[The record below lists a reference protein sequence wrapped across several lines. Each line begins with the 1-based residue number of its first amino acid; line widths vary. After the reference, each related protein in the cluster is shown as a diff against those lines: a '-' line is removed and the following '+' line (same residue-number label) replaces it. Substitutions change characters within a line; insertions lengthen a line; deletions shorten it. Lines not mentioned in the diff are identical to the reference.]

1 MVLFIFSIMLLNLT
15 DSENEYR
22 KKPAVFFT
30 AMTLG
35 LTIFGFLAYAIQE
48 HFGSHTAEKLMGTF
62 SPEVIAQLGGN
73 SKVLSHAL
81 FSQFYV
87 SFEVISLAL
96 LVAVVGAVVL
106 AKRKID

>member
-1 MVLFIFSIMLLNLT
+1 MHKGLVAGVT
-15 DSENEYR
+15 
-22 KKPAVFFT
+22 V
-30 AMTLG
+30 LG
-35 LTIFGFLAYAIQE
+35 LSVFAAIAFALNE
-48 HFGSHTAEKLMGTF
+48 HFTNHRNDVVPGKYTSEY
-62 SPEVIAQLGGN
+62 IAHLGGN

-106 AKRKID
+106 AKRKFD